1 MVSGV
6 HEVMLELQIITTK
19 ASLAMLPTPPHHVR
33 TMTGDK
39 IKPGT
44 ILLLHTE
51 VELQL
56 C

>member
-1 MVSGV
+1 MTSQAV
-6 HEVMLELQIITTK
+6 
-19 ASLAMLPTPPHHVR
+19 LPTPPHHVR
-33 TMTGDK
+33 TRTVDK

-51 VELQL
+51 AELRL